1 MNNAI
6 NIDNDILKRNSLP
19 EELWDLV
26 KPIKLQVDILC
37 TVEDIENVKKFIKKN
52 KMELLSNKHTERF
65 NKTINLLK
73 AKIIAEYTKE
83 NGAITKVKAEIKMLT
98 DICYILIWGIVSDYQ
113 LLPNSFNK
121 EINNFREAYRELDFK
136 FK

>member
-1 MNNAI
+1 MENI
-6 NIDNDILKRNSLP
+6 IKIDNDILKRNSLP
-19 EELWDLV
+19 EELWNLV

-37 TVEDIENVKKFIKKN
+37 TVEDMKAVRSFIEKN
-52 KMELLSNKHTERF
+52 KLELLSNKHTERF

-73 AKIIAEYTKE
+73 AKIIAEYTEQK
-83 NGAITKVKAEIKMLT
+83 GVITKVKSEINMLT
-98 DICYILIWGIVSDYQ
+98 DICSILIWGIVSDYQ

-121 EINNFREAYRELDFK
+121 EIDNFREAYRELDFK

>member
-37 TVEDIENVKKFIKKN
+37 TVEDIENVKKFIEKN

-83 NGAITKVKAEIKMLT
+83 NGVITKVKAEIKMLT

>member
-1 MNNAI
+1 MENI
-6 NIDNDILKRNSLP
+6 IKIDNDILKRNSLP
-19 EELWDLV
+19 VELWDLV

-37 TVEDIENVKKFIKKN
+37 IVGDMKAVRSFIEKN
-52 KMELLSNKHTERF
+52 KLELLSNKHTERF

-73 AKIIAEYTKE
+73 AKIIAEYTEQK
-83 NGAITKVKAEIKMLT
+83 GVITKVKSEINMLT

-121 EINNFREAYRELDFK
+121 EIDNFRKAYRELDFK

>member
-1 MNNAI
+1 ME
-6 NIDNDILKRNSLP
+6 NIIKIANDILKRNSLP
-19 EELWDLV
+19 EELWNLV

-37 TVEDIENVKKFIKKN
+37 TVEDMRAVRSFIEKN
-52 KMELLSNKHTERF
+52 KLELLSNKHTERF

-73 AKIIAEYTKE
+73 AKIIAEYTEQK
-83 NGAITKVKAEIKMLT
+83 GVITKVKSEINMLT

-121 EINNFREAYRELDFK
+121 EIDNFRKAYRELDFK

>member
-1 MNNAI
+1 MENI
-6 NIDNDILKRNSLP
+6 IKIDNDILKRNSLP
-19 EELWDLV
+19 EELWNLV

-37 TVEDIENVKKFIKKN
+37 TVEDMKAVRSFIEKN
-52 KMELLSNKHTERF
+52 KLELLSNKHTERF

-73 AKIIAEYTKE
+73 AKIIAEYTEQK
-83 NGAITKVKAEIKMLT
+83 GVITKVKSEINILT

-121 EINNFREAYRELDFK
+121 EIDNFREAYRELDFK

>member
-1 MNNAI
+1 MKNI
-6 NIDNDILKRNSLP
+6 IKIDNDILKRNSLP
-19 EELWDLV
+19 VELWDLV
-26 KPIKLQVDILC
+26 KPIKLQVDLLC
-37 TVEDIENVKKFIKKN
+37 TVEDMESVKKFIDKN
-52 KMELLSNKHTERF
+52 KLELLSNKHTVRY

-73 AKIIAEYTKE
+73 SKIIAEYTKE
-83 NGAITKVKAEIKMLT
+83 KGVITKVKSEINMLT

-121 EINNFREAYRELDFK
+121 EIDNFREAYRELDFK

>member
-1 MNNAI
+1 MENI
-6 NIDNDILKRNSLP
+6 IKIDNDILKRNSLP
-19 EELWDLV
+19 EELWNLV

-37 TVEDIENVKKFIKKN
+37 TVEDMKAVRSFIEKN
-52 KMELLSNKHTERF
+52 KLELLSNKHTERF

-73 AKIIAEYTKE
+73 AKIIAEYTEQK
-83 NGAITKVKAEIKMLT
+83 GVITKVKSEINMLT

-121 EINNFREAYRELDFK
+121 EIDNFREAYRELDFK

>member
-1 MNNAI
+1 MENI
-6 NIDNDILKRNSLP
+6 IKIDNDILKRNSLP
-19 EELWDLV
+19 VELWDLV

-37 TVEDIENVKKFIKKN
+37 TVEDMKAVRSFIEKN
-52 KMELLSNKHTERF
+52 KLELLSNKHTERF

-73 AKIIAEYTKE
+73 AKIIAEYTEQK
-83 NGAITKVKAEIKMLT
+83 GVITKVKSEINMLT
-98 DICYILIWGIVSDYQ
+98 DICSILIWGIVSDYQ

-121 EINNFREAYRELDFK
+121 EIDNFREAYRELDFK

>member
-83 NGAITKVKAEIKMLT
+83 NGVITKVKAEIKMLT

>member
-1 MNNAI
+1 MENI
-6 NIDNDILKRNSLP
+6 IKIDNDILKRNSLP
-19 EELWDLV
+19 VELWDLV

-37 TVEDIENVKKFIKKN
+37 TVEDVKAVRSFIEKN
-52 KMELLSNKHTERF
+52 KLELLSNKHTVRY

-73 AKIIAEYTKE
+73 SKIIAEYTKQK
-83 NGAITKVKAEIKMLT
+83 GVITKVKSEINMLT
-98 DICYILIWGIVSDYQ
+98 DICSILIWGIVSDYQ

-121 EINNFREAYRELDFK
+121 EIDNFREAYRELDFK

>member
-1 MNNAI
+1 MENI
-6 NIDNDILKRNSLP
+6 IKIDNDILKRNSLP
-19 EELWDLV
+19 VELWDLV

-37 TVEDIENVKKFIKKN
+37 TVEDMKAVRSFIEKN
-52 KMELLSNKHTERF
+52 KLELLSNKHTERF
-65 NKTINLLK
+65 HKTINLLK
-73 AKIIAEYTKE
+73 AKIIAEYTEQK
-83 NGAITKVKAEIKMLT
+83 GVITKVKSEINMLT